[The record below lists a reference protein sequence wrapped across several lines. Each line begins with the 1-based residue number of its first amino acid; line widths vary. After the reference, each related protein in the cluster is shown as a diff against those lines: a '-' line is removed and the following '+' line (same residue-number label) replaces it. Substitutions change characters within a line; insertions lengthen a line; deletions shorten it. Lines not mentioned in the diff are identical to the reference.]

1 MENEQLAGMT
11 DESVAD
17 LHFDFDDK
25 VDKEWFR
32 RTLGEWA
39 TYESI
44 PEVREEMVDDL
55 LDDAE
60 DDEVEEDETKEYKD
74 NDVAM
79 NENITWA
86 EAQRGIESAKAYFIQ
101 RGMDKAVQDA
111 IALEMELLMN
121 KAGASNLQTH
131 MSDFF
136 NLSKPKHNRELSST
150 AEKCLI

>member
-17 LHFDFDDK
+17 LQFDIDDK

-32 RTLGEWA
+32 RTLREWA

-136 NLSKPKHNRELSST
+136 NLSKPK
-150 AEKCLI
+150 KK